1 MIDLIP
7 RPITS
12 YVRASVV
19 QTGGQ
24 MSSFSTMDDRETPS
38 QKAYKA
44 TGNAEKYA
52 ILIEAFFKS
61 TGQCYRKTENIYVC
75 KFNC

>member
-1 MIDLIP
+1 
-7 RPITS
+7 
-12 YVRASVV
+12 
-19 QTGGQ
+19 

-52 ILIEAFFKS
+52 ILIEAFFLKVQDNVI
-61 TGQCYRKTENIYVC
+61 GK
-75 KFNC
+75 

>member
-1 MIDLIP
+1 
-7 RPITS
+7 
-12 YVRASVV
+12 
-19 QTGGQ
+19 

-52 ILIEAFFKS
+52 ILIEAFFFKS
-61 TGQCYRKTENIYVC
+61 TGQCYRKIENIYVC
-75 KFNC
+75 KNC

>member
-1 MIDLIP
+1 
-7 RPITS
+7 
-12 YVRASVV
+12 
-19 QTGGQ
+19 
-24 MSSFSTMDDRETPS
+24 MSSFSTMDDRETPC

-52 ILIEAFFKS
+52 ILLEAFFKS
-61 TGQCYRKTENIYVC
+61 TGQCYRKIEIIYVC

>member
-1 MIDLIP
+1 MLFGIVFKDLIP

-52 ILIEAFFKS
+52 ILIEAFFLKVQDNVI
-61 TGQCYRKTENIYVC
+61 GK
-75 KFNC
+75 

>member
-1 MIDLIP
+1 
-7 RPITS
+7 
-12 YVRASVV
+12 
-19 QTGGQ
+19 

-61 TGQCYRKTENIYVC
+61 TGQCYRKIENIYVC
-75 KFNC
+75 KFIC